1 MRIGAR
7 FVAVAV
13 CAALA
18 GCVMAPGDQKPV
30 VSNSASAAPVG
41 PARLI
46 TGGAKLKSEEV
57 GWETSAD
64 PYAYQDIRP
73 GTRPAQKSDEAGLWM
88 VMDGMERQL
97 RTAGNRITD
106 PALNEYIQGI
116 VCKLAGPYCP
126 DIRTYVVRA
135 PHFNATMMGNGTMQV
150 WSGLLLRCR
159 NEAQLATVL
168 GHEIGH
174 YIRRHS
180 IQGMHDRVAKADFLI
195 FLQIGLAASGLPPGV
210 YNIAELVAMGGVY
223 AFGRDHEREAD
234 LIGITLLARHGYDA
248 REAPK
253 IWAQLQQEMK
263 ANKDYSAGS
272 LFYASHPPQEE
283 REATLT
289 RLAEKLQPA
298 TDKFAKN
305 RDQYLAAIGPWRNG
319 FLADELRLG
328 KFKTS
333 QELLKMLYADGF
345 KTSEVRFY
353 QGELHRLRGKTPKAE
368 KNEDLLSFLGA
379 KKDAPERNDFEVAL
393 EYYEKALK
401 EPDPAPVIYRSIG
414 LAQQRLGNDDAAREA
429 LKTYLSLAKNPK
441 DRSIIEFMIKQSS

>member
-1 MRIGAR
+1 MTVGVRLAT
-7 FVAVAV
+7 VAV

-30 VSNSASAAPVG
+30 TSNAAAPAG
-41 PARLI
+41 PAAVV
-46 TGGAKLKSEEV
+46 TGGAKLKADEV

-64 PYAYQDIRP
+64 PYAYHDIRP
-73 GTRPAQKSDEAGLWM
+73 GTRPVQKSDEAGLWM
-88 VMDGMERQL
+88 VMDGMERKL

-106 PALNEYIQGI
+106 PALNEYVSGI

-195 FLQIGLAASGLPPGV
+195 FLQIGLAASGLPPGIN
-210 YNIAELVAMGGVY
+210 NIAELVAMGGHY

-234 LIGITLLARHGYDA
+234 LIGITLLAQYGYDA
-248 REAPK
+248 REAPL

-263 ANKDYSAGS
+263 ANENYSAGS

-283 REATLT
+283 REATLM
-289 RLAEKLQPA
+289 RLAEKLQPEA
-298 TDKFAKN
+298 DKFSKY
-305 RDQYLAAIGPWRNG
+305 RDQYLAAVGPWRAS

-333 QELLKMLYADGF
+333 RELLKMLFADGF
-345 KTSEVRFY
+345 NTSEILFF
-353 QGELHRLRGKTPKAE
+353 QGELYRLRGKTPKSESE
-368 KNEDLLSFLGA
+368 KDTDLLSFLSA
-379 KKDAPERNDFEVAL
+379 KKDVPDRNDFEVAL

-401 EPDPAPVIYRSIG
+401 KPNPAPVIYRSIG
-414 LAQQRLGNDDAAREA
+414 LAQQRLGDDDAAREA
-429 LKTYLSLAKNPK
+429 FKTYLSLAGNPK
-441 DRSIIEFMIKQSS
+441 DRRIIEFMIKQTS